1 MRILFTLLLLLFSA
15 SIVYGQEK
23 KIKKAIEAL
32 SENNYTEYNSL
43 LNDYVKEAP
52 EVPLAAYALS
62 LGFTKPGSPSYDLE
76 KGFKKLQSVKDW
88 LNANEADKG
97 WCKSFG
103 LCAENIQVQIDS
115 IAITALRQVEQNK
128 TDEGYQKFIKSFT
141 NTPINDKAILSYH
154 HWKFELASSAN
165 TVESL
170 ESFIKQ
176 FPNAQDVSLAKAKI
190 ERIEYIQTVK
200 SDEISQFEAFL
211 KKYPSSIHRSE
222 LQQKLIDLEFKQCT
236 SRNDKSCFNDFLKKY
251 PNSSYTAEVKIKI
264 EEIDFSNAK
273 KASSKEPLEAFIRD
287 YPNSK
292 YIEEAKKKL
301 DELVNGVVIV
311 STGQGNTEDEAKQ
324 SALRS
329 AIEQTFGAFISSKT
343 EILNDQIIS
352 DQITS
357 LSAGNIRSFEI
368 INSVELPTGGYSTTL
383 KAIISIDKLTSF
395 VQSKGVQVEFKGG
408 LFAMNVKQQLLNE
421 KAEIEIVT
429 NVVGTLHNLLQQSF
443 DYSLEV
449 SEPKSK
455 EGGSDLWEVPML
467 INIKPNKNMDFC
479 ANYVKS
485 NLTSISLSN
494 EEKKNYEKLNKP
506 VYELKIKYGNSIDT
520 IYLRTKNAL
529 ESFERFANLWFYT
542 HSFYIEN
549 GIRTFRDVGKCSSR
563 SVFYCQGCV
572 PGRELNM
579 EPLYTNNS
587 LQFIKSNLMQN
598 QIIYEYT
605 DRLKL
610 SDLER
615 ISKYEIFQDT
625 IRNEYK
631 NGGYQIKN
639 LRENTNFIL
648 SPNPQLV
655 YVTKKT
661 KGYTSTDQTYFE
673 IQTNADS
680 ILKNYNNC
688 VYNGYSDWRL
698 ASAKE
703 IESFV
708 DNYVQNNFDNVMFK
722 EFEFYFDMDDP
733 ELKLIYERP
742 YQSGNKYHWARRSD
756 NCKFLSSSMKNQL
769 NEIGESR
776 EYNILCYFDQFIAHI
791 KERDSDDFPKNP
803 LQGQYFHKT
812 NRITDVVLL
821 FIVRSNNN

>member
-1 MRILFTLLLLLFSA
+1 
-15 SIVYGQEK
+15 
-23 KIKKAIEAL
+23 
-32 SENNYTEYNSL
+32 
-43 LNDYVKEAP
+43 
-52 EVPLAAYALS
+52 
-62 LGFTKPGSPSYDLE
+62 
-76 KGFKKLQSVKDW
+76 
-88 LNANEADKG
+88 
-97 WCKSFG
+97 
-103 LCAENIQVQIDS
+103 
-115 IAITALRQVEQNK
+115 
-128 TDEGYQKFIKSFT
+128 
-141 NTPINDKAILSYH
+141 
-154 HWKFELASSAN
+154 
-165 TVESL
+165 
-170 ESFIKQ
+170 
-176 FPNAQDVSLAKAKI
+176 
-190 ERIEYIQTVK
+190 
-200 SDEISQFEAFL
+200 
-211 KKYPSSIHRSE
+211 
-222 LQQKLIDLEFKQCT
+222 
-236 SRNDKSCFNDFLKKY
+236 
-251 PNSSYTAEVKIKI
+251 
-264 EEIDFSNAK
+264 
-273 KASSKEPLEAFIRD
+273 
-287 YPNSK
+287 
-292 YIEEAKKKL
+292 
-301 DELVNGVVIV
+301 
-311 STGQGNTEDEAKQ
+311 
-324 SALRS
+324 
-329 AIEQTFGAFISSKT
+329 
-343 EILNDQIIS
+343 
-352 DQITS
+352 
-357 LSAGNIRSFEI
+357 
-368 INSVELPTGGYSTTL
+368 
-383 KAIISIDKLTSF
+383 
-395 VQSKGVQVEFKGG
+395 
-408 LFAMNVKQQLLNE
+408 
-421 KAEIEIVT
+421 
-429 NVVGTLHNLLQQSF
+429 
-443 DYSLEV
+443 
-449 SEPKSK
+449 
-455 EGGSDLWEVPML
+455 
-467 INIKPNKNMDFC
+467 
-479 ANYVKS
+479 
-485 NLTSISLSN
+485 
-494 EEKKNYEKLNKP
+494 
-506 VYELKIKYGNSIDT
+506 
-520 IYLRTKNAL
+520 
-529 ESFERFANLWFYT
+529 
-542 HSFYIEN
+542 
-549 GIRTFRDVGKCSSR
+549 
-563 SVFYCQGCV
+563 
-572 PGRELNM
+572 M

-708 DNYVQNNFDNVMFK
+708 NNYVQNNFDNVMFK

-742 YQSGNKYHWARRSD
+742 YQSGHKYHWARRSD
-756 NCKFLSSSMKNQL
+756 DCKFLSSSMKNQL